1 LDIKSKVAK
10 LFGLLLC
17 IILVLVVSLAT
28 LLAVEPAYQRRG
40 QQDSVFEGN
49 YLASMMS
56 QGAYTLTWH
65 AQEQWQNKVLQP
77 SDVFYTGSEAAQSSE
92 TSLPQTLEQYGY
104 DESYDDE
111 GDGAVSSSGLAQ
123 QKSYFDQTLYIWDTR
138 VSSELG
144 GVKYAVIDDKTGNIY
159 TNDNTVAW
167 AQLLQN
173 NEFNEQAVK
182 DGNYRY
188 LLSMR
193 FDENGT
199 PVAQS
204 VYLDEAE
211 GEEVNRD
218 NMLWQMRRN
227 SYNFN
232 TIEYEDYQYTAPAS
246 PVTVVYAVPEDIV
259 GAGGVSSMIYWQ
271 DTLNFASAGFNM
283 AAGISLAVCIGGTL
297 LLSLCRKL
305 QLGRKAAAKVPL
317 EVTIIG
323 FFVVLPIIDGL
334 YELAYSVASGGLAG
348 TLRTLGWVT
357 DTLLATRISWG
368 LLAGALLLW
377 FSAASFFTLAAANL
391 LFLGP
396 KRYLLERS
404 LTVRFFGWLVY
415 HVRSLWRKATQID
428 LDVSISKTLW
438 HFLLLNF
445 VVLAL
450 CCAMWGF
457 GIFVLIV
464 YLIFL
469 FFWLRR
475 RMATLCAQ
483 YNVMVEATTR
493 MAQGD
498 LAVKIEGEV
507 GPFNTLRD
515 ELNKVR
521 SGFQKAVETEVR
533 SRNMKTELITN
544 VSHDLKTPLT
554 AIITYIDLLRDDS
567 LTEEQRHAYI
577 DTLDHK
583 SQRLKRLIED
593 LFEVSKATT
602 GNVTMHFAEV
612 DLVALLKQIDFELED
627 KTKASGIE
635 FRWWLPDHRV
645 PLMLDGQRCNRI
657 FENLIIN
664 ITKYGLPGTRAYV
677 TLSEDEDNVKV
688 SLKNVSAAELD
699 FDETQIVERFERGD
713 KARNTEGSGL
723 GLAIAKSFTELQGGK
738 FEVEVDGD
746 LFKAQITWPKTANRP
761 AVSALQD
768 S

>member
-1 LDIKSKVAK
+1 M
-10 LFGLLLC
+10 LF
-17 IILVLVVSLAT
+17 
-28 LLAVEPAYQRRG
+28 
-40 QQDSVFEGN
+40 
-49 YLASMMS
+49 
-56 QGAYTLTWH
+56 
-65 AQEQWQNKVLQP
+65 
-77 SDVFYTGSEAAQSSE
+77 
-92 TSLPQTLEQYGY
+92 
-104 DESYDDE
+104 
-111 GDGAVSSSGLAQ
+111 
-123 QKSYFDQTLYIWDTR
+123 
-138 VSSELG
+138 
-144 GVKYAVIDDKTGNIY
+144 
-159 TNDNTVAW
+159 
-167 AQLLQN
+167 
-173 NEFNEQAVK
+173 
-182 DGNYRY
+182 
-188 LLSMR
+188 
-193 FDENGT
+193 
-199 PVAQS
+199 
-204 VYLDEAE
+204 
-211 GEEVNRD
+211 
-218 NMLWQMRRN
+218 
-227 SYNFN
+227 
-232 TIEYEDYQYTAPAS
+232 
-246 PVTVVYAVPEDIV
+246 
-259 GAGGVSSMIYWQ
+259 
-271 DTLNFASAGFNM
+271 
-283 AAGISLAVCIGGTL
+283 
-297 LLSLCRKL
+297 
-305 QLGRKAAAKVPL
+305 
-317 EVTIIG
+317 
-323 FFVVLPIIDGL
+323 
-334 YELAYSVASGGLAG
+334 
-348 TLRTLGWVT
+348 
-357 DTLLATRISWG
+357 
-368 LLAGALLLW
+368 
-377 FSAASFFTLAAANL
+377 
-391 LFLGP
+391 
-396 KRYLLERS
+396 RS
-404 LTVRFFGWLVY
+404 
-415 HVRSLWRKATQID
+415 
-428 LDVSISKTLW
+428 
-438 HFLLLNF
+438 
-445 VVLAL
+445 
-450 CCAMWGF
+450 GF

>member
-1 LDIKSKVAK
+1 MDIKSKVAK

-17 IILVLVVSLAT
+17 IVLVLAVSLAT

-40 QQDSVFEGN
+40 QGDNVFESS
-49 YLASMMS
+49 YLTSMMA

-65 AQEQWQNKVLQP
+65 AQEQWQNEVLQP
-77 SDVFYTGSEAAQSSE
+77 SDVFYTGNVAPQNDDG
-92 TSLPQTLEQYGY
+92 SLPQTLEQYGY
-104 DESYDDE
+104 DESDE
-111 GDGAVSSSGLAQ
+111 MGDNGAASSSGLAQ

-138 VSSELG
+138 VSSELS
-144 GVKYAVIDDKTGNIY
+144 GVKYAVIDGQSGNIY

-167 AQLLQN
+167 SQLLQN
-173 NEFNEQAVK
+173 GTINEQQAK
-182 DGNYRY
+182 NDGYRY
-188 LLSMR
+188 LLSMK
-193 FDENGT
+193 FDESGT
-199 PVAQS
+199 PIAQS
-204 VYLDEAE
+204 VYLDDAEAA
-211 GEEVNRD
+211 EVDRD
-218 NMLWQMRRN
+218 NLLWQIRR
-227 SYNFN
+227 SGDSFN
-232 TIEYEDYQYTAPAS
+232 TIEYEDYQYTAPAT
-246 PVTVVYAVPEDIV
+246 PVTVLYAVPEDIV
-259 GAGGVSSMIYWQ
+259 GAGGISSMIYWQ
-271 DTLNFASAGFNM
+271 DTMNFASAGFNM

-317 EVTIIG
+317 EVTIVG

-334 YELAYSVASGGLAG
+334 YELAYSVASGGLSG

-357 DTLLATRISWG
+357 DAVLATRAAWG

-404 LTVRFFGWLVY
+404 LTVRFFSWLVY
-415 HVRSLWRKATQID
+415 HIRSLWRKATRID
-428 LDVSISKTLW
+428 LDVSISKSLW

-457 GIFVLIV
+457 GILVLII
-464 YLIFL
+464 YLVFL

-533 SRNMKTELITN
+533 SRNMKAELITN

-577 DTLDHK
+577 DTLDRK

-612 DLVALLKQIDFELED
+612 DLVALLKQIDFELKD
-627 KTKASGIE
+627 KTTASGID

-677 TLSEDEDNVKV
+677 TLSEDEDTVRV
-688 SLKNVSAAELD
+688 SLKNVSAEELD
-699 FDETQIVERFERGD
+699 FDEAQIVERFERGD

-761 AVSALQD
+761 AVPALQEE
-768 S
+768 